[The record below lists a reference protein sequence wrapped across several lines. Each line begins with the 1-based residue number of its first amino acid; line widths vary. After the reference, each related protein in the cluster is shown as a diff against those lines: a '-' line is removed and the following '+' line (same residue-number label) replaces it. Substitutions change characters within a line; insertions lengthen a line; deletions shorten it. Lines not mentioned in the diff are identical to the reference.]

1 MLSLST
7 ASFEVRWDIEGG
19 VHPAV
24 AIQHSTIHSSS
35 TNVTS
40 DGITKELFA
49 GGNDRA
55 GDKNG
60 SGDLVEAFE

>member
-7 ASFEVRWDIEGG
+7 ASFEVWWDIEGG

-35 TNVTS
+35 TLM
-40 DGITKELFA
+40 IY
-49 GGNDRA
+49 
-55 GDKNG
+55 
-60 SGDLVEAFE
+60 AFYEHPVY